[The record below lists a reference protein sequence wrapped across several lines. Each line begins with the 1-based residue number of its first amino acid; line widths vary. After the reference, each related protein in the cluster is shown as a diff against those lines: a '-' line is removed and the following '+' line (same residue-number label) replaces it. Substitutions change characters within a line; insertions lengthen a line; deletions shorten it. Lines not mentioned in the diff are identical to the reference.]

1 MVQQVNF
8 RTDAAAV
15 AGRGIE
21 TLSLLT
27 FFTSPG
33 MVIVDLF
40 QTTGVA
46 AANDADWTL
55 YIDGIATSYTWSRVE
70 LNPANV
76 GRFQLKSGISI
87 RPGAKV
93 QFVWAQV
100 VAQAN
105 TLKCMY
111 EVIG

>member
-8 RTDAAAV
+8 RTDAAAT

-33 MVIVDLF
+33 MVITDIF

-46 AANDADWTL
+46 VANDADWTL
-55 YIDGIATSYTWSRVE
+55 YVDGIATPYTWSHVE

-76 GRFQLKSGISI
+76 GRFQLKTGIRI

-100 VAQAN
+100 AAQAN
-105 TLKCMY
+105 TLKVLY